1 MPKKVLITGGSGFI
15 GRNVFEHLKDNPQIE
30 VMAPD
35 SKELN
40 CIEENEVKDYLKKN
54 NFDLVLNFAVYGDGI
69 DKSKDGTKILDYNL
83 RMYYNFARYSDMYGK
98 MIYAGSGAE
107 YDKRFPI
114 IDVKEEDLKDR
125 WMPSDQYGLMKRIVG
140 EHIEA
145 SDNIYNFRL
154 FGIFGKYE
162 YYPLKFISN
171 VCCKSIFDL
180 PLSIRQD
187 VYFDY
192 LWIDDFLSILDR
204 FLEIDVPEYH
214 TYNVCHG
221 EKILLSDICKTVNKI
236 SNKDNK
242 IIICKEG
249 LANEYTGSSNRIVKE
264 IQGFD
269 FTGYYDS
276 IEQLYKWY
284 YDNKNEI
291 EIYNLLY

>member
-15 GRNVFEHLKDNPQIE
+15 GRNVFEHLKDNPQFE

-204 FLEIDVPEYH
+204 FLEIDVPKYH

-236 SNKDNK
+236 SNKDNR

-264 IQGFD
+264 LQGFD

-291 EIYNLLY
+291 EIYKLLY